1 VLWLKRGPWVNQH
14 DVNVLDDHRIS
25 VLSNNRYD
33 YAKESEVNGFS
44 DVMVYDFSTGATTS
58 PYARFLR
65 DLDVRTPFEGRAQI
79 QPNGDVVVE
88 GTESGRMLR
97 LRQDGTVEWRYVNR
111 ASNGQVYLL
120 NWSRYIA
127 PEEGAQIA
135 NRLKSFDCGVNHEES
150 R

>member
-1 VLWLKRGPWVNQH
+1 
-14 DVNVLDDHRIS
+14 
-25 VLSNNRYD
+25 
-33 YAKESEVNGFS
+33 
-44 DVMVYDFSTGATTS
+44 
-58 PYARFLR
+58 
-65 DLDVRTPFEGRAQI
+65 
-79 QPNGDVVVE
+79 
-88 GTESGRMLR
+88 MLR